1 VGSYPYLWP
10 DPVGRTRQIF
20 TFRSQEMAA
29 QASDWPEMAVPTRAE
44 ALRRTVANFSE
55 RFTLSAAGL
64 QMVPSGSAPRF
75 VGQIEVA
82 VPLIGIVAMLALAA
96 RDGPFSAK
104 ALALAILAGQCAIT
118 LLGMRSE
125 FDRYHLPMA
134 LLGAVA
140 AAVALE
146 RVVAVVRAAPA
157 MIERWTGARGD
168 TWRPL
173 ATRKPTD
180 WFRGEGRY

>member
-1 VGSYPYLWP
+1 
-10 DPVGRTRQIF
+10 
-20 TFRSQEMAA
+20 
-29 QASDWPEMAVPTRAE
+29 
-44 ALRRTVANFSE
+44 
-55 RFTLSAAGL
+55 
-64 QMVPSGSAPRF
+64 
-75 VGQIEVA
+75 
-82 VPLIGIVAMLALAA
+82 
-96 RDGPFSAK
+96 
-104 ALALAILAGQCAIT
+104 
-118 LLGMRSE
+118 
-125 FDRYHLPMA
+125 MA